1 MKASVAS
8 GSELLRAEVGPKD
21 RSTHKGKAA
30 GSPTA
35 GFDEVLSRVAGGRQN
50 TALQAA
56 VPRSSPTPPATKSHR
71 VAAPVVKLLPEQ
83 QVDEELGLA
92 KPERQKSREE
102 APRAPAASPEVTAL
116 ESVPAALQA
125 ALGQALQGAAL
136 QVPQHALVEAPQNT
150 GYQGFARSEPARPV
164 RDARLEALMQ
174 PAFPPPSRSLA
185 RQLDAK
191 ESSPVDTRPR
201 HLPPAR
207 DAADA
212 HAVGRGGEAP
222 NKAEGSR
229 KARDAS
235 ARPIAAEY
243 TTFAATVAAVE
254 RLAGEQR
261 AAPAMQG
268 SVSAH
273 TGSDL
278 AGEANGTLGG
288 AERAQAPSEIA

>member
-1 MKASVAS
+1 MGASFCGRRLDQKTDQLTKVS
-8 GSELLRAEVGPKD
+8 
-21 RSTHKGKAA
+21 AA

-56 VPRSSPTPPATKSHR
+56 VPRSSPTPPATESHR

-83 QVDEELGLA
+83 QVDEEFGLA

-102 APRAPAASPEVTAL
+102 APRAPAASHEVTAL

-185 RQLDAK
+185 HQLDAK
-191 ESSPVDTRPR
+191 SPRRLIRVLVTCRQPGMLRMPTRLAEAAKLLIR
-201 HLPPAR
+201 LKVPAR
-207 DAADA
+207 L
-212 HAVGRGGEAP
+212 E
-222 NKAEGSR
+222 
-229 KARDAS
+229 
-235 ARPIAAEY
+235 
-243 TTFAATVAAVE
+243 T
-254 RLAGEQR
+254 
-261 AAPAMQG
+261 
-268 SVSAH
+268 
-273 TGSDL
+273 
-278 AGEANGTLGG
+278 
-288 AERAQAPSEIA
+288 RAQGR